1 MNLAVARQEWHLA
14 RKHYQQVLR
23 DWHILPRET
32 RSERLNAAQRRR
44 QDAFDRYLKSLR
56 AA

>member
-1 MNLAVARQEWHLA
+1 MTLDAARQEWHLA

-23 DWHILPRET
+23 DWHILPLET
-32 RSERLNAAQRRR
+32 RDSRLEDARCRRR
-44 QDAFDRYLKSLR
+44 DAFSHYILAFL